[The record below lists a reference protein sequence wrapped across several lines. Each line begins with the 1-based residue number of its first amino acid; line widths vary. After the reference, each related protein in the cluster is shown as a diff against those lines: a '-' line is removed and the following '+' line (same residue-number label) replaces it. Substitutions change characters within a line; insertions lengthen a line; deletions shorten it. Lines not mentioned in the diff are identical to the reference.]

1 VLAVTGKSQKSVSPK
16 QRSSSYIPGLDGI
29 RAIAF
34 LLVFFAHAS
43 TYRVAVY
50 IPATLGVTI
59 FFFLSGYLITTLLR
73 KEFERTGTISL
84 RDFYIRRALRILV
97 PLYIVYGIAELA
109 DRFILHEHV
118 GTLSGLFSTVFY
130 YFNYAYAL
138 GAYGVSFNAF
148 VPSGMSIIWSLCIE
162 EHFYL
167 LFPIVF
173 LALNRSRLSR
183 RAQMFWLVGFCV
195 LELAWRSVRV
205 LDHFRA
211 VIDWN
216 YYATDARLDS
226 ILWGSILAM
235 FANPVMGDRTI
246 LPSRW
251 QAGIF
256 GAATLGLVVSLAI
269 PGSLYHD
276 AFRYTVQAL
285 LLFVIFSFVLSHSS
299 HWSIR
304 WLEWPF
310 VRYLGW
316 TSYVLYLCH
325 YMVLHIIGDRMHWLP
340 RLLLGFTLSLAFA
353 TVMRYGVELPLQRLR
368 GHFRHVPE
376 SDPTATDGHGLIA

>member
-1 VLAVTGKSQKSVSPK
+1 VTVP
-16 QRSSSYIPGLDGI
+16 RSAASSYIPGLDGI

-43 TYRVAVY
+43 TPRAAPY

-73 KEFERTGTISL
+73 KEFERTGTVSL

-97 PLYIVYGIAELA
+97 PLYIVYALAEVV
-109 DRFILHEHV
+109 DRFIFHQHF
-118 GTLSGLFSTVFY
+118 GTLAGFLSAVFY
-130 YFNYAYAL
+130 YFNYGYAL
-138 GAYGVSFNAF
+138 GAYGVGLNIYA
-148 VPSGMSIIWSLCIE
+148 PSGMSVIWSLCIE

-167 LFPIVF
+167 LFPLVF
-173 LALNRSRLSR
+173 LALSRSKLTRHAR
-183 RAQMFWLVGFCV
+183 MFWLIGFCV

-211 VIDWN
+211 VADWN

-226 ILWGSILAM
+226 ILWGAVLAM
-235 FANPVMGDRTI
+235 FANPIFGDRTI
-246 LPSRW
+246 LPARRQTS
-251 QAGIF
+251 AFI
-256 GAATLGLVVSLAI
+256 AAVLGLIASLAI

-285 LLFVIFSFVLSHSS
+285 LLAVIFSFVVSHSD
-299 HWSIR
+299 HWAVR
-304 WLEWPF
+304 WLEWPPI
-310 VRYLGW
+310 RYLGW

-325 YMVLHIIGDRMHWLP
+325 YLMLHIAGNRLSWLP
-340 RLLLGFTLSLAFA
+340 RLLAGFAMSLAFA
-353 TVMRYGVELPLQRLR
+353 TLMRYTVELPLQHLR
-368 GHFRHVPE
+368 ARFRHVPE
-376 SDPTATDGHGLIA
+376 SDPTAADGHGLIA